1 MCVIGRMKNKIV
13 SMKRLIK
20 IMILWQEKR
29 ANINR
34 YTSGMKKV
42 TSLQIFRHQNE
53 NKSKFAIAMRKFML
67 IHLKF

>member
-42 TSLQIFRHQNE
+42 TSLQIFRH
-53 NKSKFAIAMRKFML
+53 
-67 IHLKF
+67 